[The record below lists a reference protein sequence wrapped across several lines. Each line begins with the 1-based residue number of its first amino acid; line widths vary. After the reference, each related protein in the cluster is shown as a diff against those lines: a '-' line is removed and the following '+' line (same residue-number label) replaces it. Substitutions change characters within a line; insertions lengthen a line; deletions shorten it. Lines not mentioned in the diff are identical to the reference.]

1 LLVQPRFSA
10 ARHTLALALLVAL
23 ALAGCGRIGPLEP
36 PPEATAQAPQAKP
49 AMPKPD
55 ALSAESLSPMM
66 KPKIPPITPPNQPFF
81 LDFLLK

>member
-1 LLVQPRFSA
+1 MFVQPTVLPVRRA
-10 ARHTLALALLVAL
+10 PALAILVAL

-36 PPEATAQAPQAKP
+36 PPDATAQAKP

-55 ALSAESLSPMM
+55 ALNAESLSPMM

>member
-1 LLVQPRFSA
+1 MFVQPQFLA
-10 ARHTLALALLVAL
+10 ARRAPALAILLALI
-23 ALAGCGRIGPLEP
+23 LAGCGRIGPLEP
-36 PPEATAQAPQAKP
+36 PPDATAQAKP